1 MALNET
7 IEASGARRRLGK
19 SDVTVSPVI
28 FGAWA
33 IGGWMWGGTDVQD
46 AIGAIQ
52 ASIDA
57 GVNTIDT
64 AAIYGMGASE
74 EIVAKAI
81 EGRREQVVL
90 ATKCGMRWNSEEGTD
105 PWPNKTPEGRDVVV
119 RKNSRPESIAYEC
132 EQSLKRLKTD
142 VIDLFQIHWPDVST
156 PVEETMGALEKL
168 RKEGKIRAIGVSN
181 YDVAWLSGAK
191 GALEKAG
198 GVLASLQPP
207 YSLIT
212 RKIEKEILPWC
223 RRHEVGVIVYSPLER
238 GLLTGK
244 VGPERVFPEGDHRAK
259 HKYFTVENRKRVLAA
274 LEQLQPIAENH
285 RASLAQL
292 AINWTIQEPGITAAL
307 VGARNAEQARHNAE
321 ALRFTL
327 SPEERA
333 AVRAAFDP
341 VSREMTST

>member
-1 MALNET
+1 MAES
-7 IEASGARRRLGK
+7 IAAGRRLGK
-19 SDVTVSPVI
+19 SDVVVSPVI

-81 EGRREQVVL
+81 EGRREKVVL
-90 ATKCGMRWNSEEGTD
+90 ATKCGMRWNSAEGTD
-105 PWPNKTPEGRDVVV
+105 PWPNKTPEGQEVVV
-119 RKNSRPESIAYEC
+119 RKNSKPESIAYEC

-142 VIDLFQIHWPDVST
+142 VIDLYQVHWPDVST

-168 RKEGKIRAIGVSN
+168 KKAGKVRAIGVSN
-181 YDVAWLSGAK
+181 YDVAWLRGAK

-212 RKIEKEILPWC
+212 RKIEKDILPWC
-223 RRHEVGVIVYSPLER
+223 RENGVGVIVYSPMER

-259 HKYFTVENRKRVLAA
+259 HKYFTVENRKKVLSA
-274 LEQLQPIAENH
+274 LERVRPIAEKH
-285 RASLAQL
+285 GATFAQVV
-292 AINWTIQEPGITAAL
+292 INWTVQEPGVTAAL
-307 VGARNAEQARHNAE
+307 VGARNAQQARDNAA
-321 ALRFTL
+321 ALGFRL
-327 SPEERA
+327 SAEERA
-333 AVRAAFDP
+333 RVREAFDG
-341 VSREMTST
+341 VSREMAGES

>member
-1 MALNET
+1 MAENET
-7 IEASGARRRLGK
+7 VKGLAARRRLGA
-19 SDVTVSPVI
+19 SGVMVSPVI

-46 AIGAIQ
+46 AIAAIH

-81 EGRREQVVL
+81 EGRRDQVVL

-105 PWPNKTPEGRDVVV
+105 PWPNKTPDGQQVVV

-156 PVEETMGALEKL
+156 PVQESIHAMEKL
-168 RKEGKIRAIGVSN
+168 RQQGKIRAIGVSN
-181 YDVAWLSGAK
+181 YDVMWLEAATNAGA
-191 GALEKAG
+191 
-198 GVLASLQPP
+198 VASLQPP

-212 RKIEKEILPWC
+212 RKIEKDLLPWC
-223 RRHEVGVIVYSPLER
+223 RDHNLGVIVYSPLER
-238 GLLTGK
+238 GLLAGT

-259 HKYFTVENRKRVLAA
+259 HKYFTVDNRNRVLSA
-274 LEQLQPIAENH
+274 LETVRPIAEKH
-285 RASLAQL
+285 GASLAQV
-292 AINWTIQEPGITAAL
+292 AINWTIHQPGITAAL
-307 VGARNAEQARHNAE
+307 VGARNAEQASHNAG
-321 ALRFTL
+321 ALAFALTA
-327 SPEERA
+327 EERA
-333 AVRAAFDP
+333 VIRAAFDP
-341 VSREMTST
+341 VSAAMGGT